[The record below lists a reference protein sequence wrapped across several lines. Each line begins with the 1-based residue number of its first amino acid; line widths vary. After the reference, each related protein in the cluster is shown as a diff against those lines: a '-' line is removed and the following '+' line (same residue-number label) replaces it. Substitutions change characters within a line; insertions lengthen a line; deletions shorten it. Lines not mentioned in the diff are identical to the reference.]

1 MACQK
6 TGQSNLLKSLIHLLR
21 NNKHDQRNVCL
32 NAQHYFSFLYIVGD
46 FGSLE

>member
-6 TGQSNLLKSLIHLLR
+6 TGQSNLLKSLIHLSR
-21 NNKHDQRNVCL
+21 NNKHDQSNVCL
-32 NAQHYFSFLYIVGD
+32 NAQHYFSFFYIVGD